1 MSETLHPI
9 VHDIPKKDRSALV
22 KLLNARLAD
31 TFDLYGQL
39 KQAHWNVK
47 GIHFMPLH
55 LLFDQVAEAV
65 EPFVDEIAER
75 ITSLGGTAR
84 GTVRMAA
91 GASSLDEYPVDAVD
105 GATHLGLVRD
115 RLASYAAVNRKAI
128 ADSEKRDMA
137 TADLFTEIQ
146 RVVDKML
153 YFVQSH
159 LPGD

>member
-31 TFDLYGQL
+31 TFDLYGQI

-47 GIHFMPLH
+47 GIQFMQLH
-55 LLFDQVAEAV
+55 LLFDEVAEAV

-75 ITSLGGTAR
+75 VTSLGGTAR

-91 GASSLDEYPVDAVD
+91 GASSLDEYPVDAED
-105 GATHLGLVRD
+105 GGTHLTLVRD
-115 RLASYAAVNRKAI
+115 RLAAYAAANREAI
-128 ADSEKRDMA
+128 GASEKKDAA

-146 RVVDKML
+146 RVVDKQL

-159 LPGD
+159 LPRD